1 MNYFMVKRLILK
13 DWYFQ
18 RWPIAGLL
26 AGGIVAILLMCAGG
40 NGSFYAGTVLLITV
54 MIGLGIELAITT
66 VVNERKNQ
74 NLAFVMSLP
83 VSARDYTVAKIL
95 ANLLIFLVPF
105 LALAAATLGI
115 FSLGPAAGLVP
126 FSAIVMGEIFAS
138 YCLLLCVALVSES
151 EGWTIGV
158 MVTANL
164 FFQGFLYYVSHIPAI
179 AKPMSGHRIVWS
191 GAAVSLLLAELAAII
206 LLLIVT
212 FVLQDRKSDFI

>member
-1 MNYFMVKRLILK
+1 MNYPMVKRLILK

-26 AGGIVAILLMCAGG
+26 AAGVVAILLMCGGG
-40 NGSFYAGTVLLITV
+40 NGSFYAGTVLLMTV
-54 MIGLGIELAITT
+54 LIGLGIELAITT

-105 LALAAATLGI
+105 VALAAATIGI
-115 FSLGPAAGLVP
+115 FSLGEAAGLVP
-126 FSAIVMGEIFAS
+126 FSAIVMGETFAS